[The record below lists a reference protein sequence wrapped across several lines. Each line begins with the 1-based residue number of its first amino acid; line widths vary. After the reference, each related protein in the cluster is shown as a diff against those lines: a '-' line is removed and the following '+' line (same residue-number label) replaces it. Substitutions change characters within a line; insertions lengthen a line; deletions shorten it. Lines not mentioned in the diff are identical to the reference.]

1 MFIKMIIILSLFY
14 FIICFV
20 FRCLF
25 ISLTKAIC
33 RVVLISFKEVEISTK
48 KATMMVEPST
58 RKAGVHVCSSATESG
73 GGMEEKVEDDA
84 NDGDREDHDKNE
96 SKQLLILTYKQLSL

>member
-1 MFIKMIIILSLFY
+1 MFILSLFY
-14 FIICFV
+14 FMICFV

-25 ISLTKAIC
+25 IPLTKAIC
-33 RVVLISFKEVEISTK
+33 KVFLISFKEVEISTK
-48 KATMMVEPST
+48 KAPMMVEPST

-73 GGMEEKVEDDA
+73 GETEEKVDDDT
-84 NDGDREDHDKNE
+84 NDGDWEDHDKNE